1 MTPSIRRVHDI
12 SLALGVEDPTW
23 PGDPGAS
30 VERVVE
36 FGDKPCRLSTL
47 SMCLHNGT
55 HLDAP
60 AHFLE
65 DGAMIDAMPPERF
78 VLPARVVDATGRPDV
93 DGDAVD
99 AAGDVSGRA
108 VLFRTDNSTSGRCR
122 SGVFDPDFVA
132 LTPDAARAC
141 VEAGAVLVGL
151 DYQSVGPPGPDGV
164 AVHRALL
171 GAGIWLLEGV
181 DLDGVGQG
189 DCTLICPPLKLPS
202 AEGSPVRALLV
213 EWG

>member
-1 MTPSIRRVHDI
+1 MTPKRIHDI

-23 PGDPGAS
+23 PGDPGAK
-30 VERVVE
+30 VERAVE

-60 AHFLE
+60 GHFLE

-78 VLPARVVDATGRPDV
+78 VLPARVVDAAGRS
-93 DGDAVD
+93 AVD
-99 AAGDVSGRA
+99 VEAVGLAGDVSGRA
-108 VLFRTDNSTSGRCR
+108 VLFATDNSATGRSR
-122 SGVFDPDFVA
+122 SGTFDPGFVA

-151 DYQSVGPPGPDGV
+151 DYQSVGPVGPEGV
-164 AVHRALL
+164 SVHRVLL
-171 GAGIWLLEGV
+171 GAGVWLLEGV
-181 DLDGVGQG
+181 DLGGVSSG
-189 DCTLICPPLKLPS
+189 DYTLICPPLKLPG

-213 EWG
+213 EWA